1 MTIGQRIAYKRKEL
15 ALSQEALGE
24 ALGVSR
30 QAIYKWENGKCFPQ
44 ADNLMA
50 LAKLFNISPT
60 QIMVEDKS
68 YIYQCKIYNK
78 NVGLRQN
85 KNVGKPTFLFCIL
98 GHIDTLLLEVFQYE
112 NQFTR
117 RVNHHGQFRG

>member
-1 MTIGQRIAYKRKEL
+1 MRRSDREITNR
-15 ALSQEALGE
+15 
-24 ALGVSR
+24 
-30 QAIYKWENGKCFPQ
+30 
-44 ADNLMA
+44 
-50 LAKLFNISPT
+50 
-60 QIMVEDKS
+60 
-68 YIYQCKIYNK
+68 CKIYNK

>member
-1 MTIGQRIAYKRKEL
+1 
-15 ALSQEALGE
+15 
-24 ALGVSR
+24 
-30 QAIYKWENGKCFPQ
+30 
-44 ADNLMA
+44 MA
-50 LAKLFNISPT
+50 LKRLVYPVLMFIEMAIKNFTLE
-60 QIMVEDKS
+60 QIVPKIKDKS
-68 YIYQCKIYNK
+68 IDNICKIYNK

>member
-1 MTIGQRIAYKRKEL
+1 MTYEHMLKKNKKIEQKIKQIQTKLKKLPEGQLYCSSSGK
-15 ALSQEALGE
+15 
-24 ALGVSR
+24 
-30 QAIYKWENGKCFPQ
+30 YTKWFCSNGK
-44 ADNLMA
+44 D
-50 LAKLFNISPT
+50 
-60 QIMVEDKS
+60 QI
-68 YIYQCKIYNK
+68 YICKIYNK

>member
-1 MTIGQRIAYKRKEL
+1 MCILLYITTLLHRHFLQIAF
-15 ALSQEALGE
+15 SH
-24 ALGVSR
+24 S
-30 QAIYKWENGKCFPQ
+30 FSPSSSF
-44 ADNLMA
+44 
-50 LAKLFNISPT
+50 LFAFFSLISSG
-60 QIMVEDKS
+60 IKF
-68 YIYQCKIYNK
+68 CKIYNK

>member
-1 MTIGQRIAYKRKEL
+1 MMLMNEL
-15 ALSQEALGE
+15 LLNEINHGNLS
-24 ALGVSR
+24 
-30 QAIYKWENGKCFPQ
+30 C
-44 ADNLMA
+44 
-50 LAKLFNISPT
+50 
-60 QIMVEDKS
+60 EDAR
-68 YIYQCKIYNK
+68 CKIYNK

>member
-1 MTIGQRIAYKRKEL
+1 MSTRIVPEILVDKTGKEVL
-15 ALSQEALGE
+15 CTP
-24 ALGVSR
+24 V
-30 QAIYKWENGKCFPQ
+30 
-44 ADNLMA
+44 NLK
-50 LAKLFNISPT
+50 AKLLFVLRIEFYDEASSKKAT
-60 QIMVEDKS
+60 KLLQKER
-68 YIYQCKIYNK
+68 CKIYNK